1 MSVDVVIPLGS
12 GSKANDLELRFAL
25 RSLEKHFLDLG
36 RVFICGCR
44 PAWLQGIEHVDV
56 PDLHTSDKDRN
67 LVEKVLAV
75 CKSGVS
81 KLFLRQSDD
90 QVMLVPCRTEDVKAY
105 HAGDLADR
113 VGNKAYWEGGWKLRL
128 RATGHWLRVRGFPTL
143 HYDTHLPMIYDRD
156 RFVQIMQ
163 DFPRQYYES
172 DRPRKGKWATLP
184 KHLGFTINTMYCNQA
199 AVNPAHLGREKLSL
213 GKGSMNWN
221 VPKLHRKIAGRKYL
235 GYDDAGFTPALQ
247 QVLYELF
254 PTPSRFEKP

>member
-1 MSVDVVIPLGS
+1 MSTDVVIPLGS
-12 GSKANDLELRFAL
+12 GSHANDLELRFAL

-44 PAWLQGIEHVDV
+44 PDWLQDIEHLDL
-56 PDLHTSDKDRN
+56 PDTNRHNKDAN
-67 LVEKVLAV
+67 LVGKVLSA
-75 CKSGVS
+75 CKAGVS

-113 VGNKAYWEGGWKLRL
+113 VGRNSYWEGGWKLRL

-156 RFVQIMQ
+156 KFVQIMHE
-163 DFPRQYYES
+163 FPWKQYEG
-172 DRPRKGKWATLP
+172 DRPKKGKWAKVP
-184 KHLGFTINTMYCNQA
+184 REVGFTINTMYCNQA
-199 AVNPAHLGREKLSL
+199 AVNPAHLGNEKISL
-213 GKGSMNWN
+213 GKGSANWN
-221 VPKLHRKIAGRKYL
+221 VPKIRRKLTGRKYL